1 MVTKQPNETTGGS
14 SSFCEMI
21 IFRNESHGELKE
33 FVWEYLR
40 QLLGGKNTVKSQ
52 STQDK
57 LFSSTTNEQTLN
69 HLRSL
74 CFLY

>member
-1 MVTKQPNETTGGS
+1 MVTEQPNETTGGS

-40 QLLGGKNTVKSQ
+40 QLLGIQNTVKLSI
-52 STQDK
+52 K
-57 LFSSTTNEQTLN
+57 IP
-69 HLRSL
+69 HLTYTAHRLLSDRLL
-74 CFLY
+74 C

>member
-1 MVTKQPNETTGGS
+1 MVTKQPGGT

-40 QLLGGKNTVKSQ
+40 QLLGSKNTVKSQ

>member
-21 IFRNESHGELKE
+21 ILRNESHGELKE

-40 QLLGGKNTVKSQ
+40 QLLGIQNTVKI
-52 STQDK
+52 
-57 LFSSTTNEQTLN
+57 LN
-69 HLRSL
+69 KNTSPYLYSASL
-74 CFLY
+74 VI

>member
-33 FVWEYLR
+33 FVWEYL
-40 QLLGGKNTVKSQ
+40 
-52 STQDK
+52 
-57 LFSSTTNEQTLN
+57 
-69 HLRSL
+69 
-74 CFLY
+74 

>member
-40 QLLGGKNTVKSQ
+40 ELLRIQNTVK
-52 STQDK
+52 
-57 LFSSTTNEQTLN
+57 FSIKIP
-69 HLRSL
+69 HLTYTVHRLLSDRLL
-74 CFLY
+74 C